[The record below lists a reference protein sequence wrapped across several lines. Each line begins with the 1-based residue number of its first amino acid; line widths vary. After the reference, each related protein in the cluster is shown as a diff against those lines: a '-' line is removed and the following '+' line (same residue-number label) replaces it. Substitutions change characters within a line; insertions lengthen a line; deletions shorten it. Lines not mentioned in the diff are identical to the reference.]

1 MPQIEVLDEQ
11 TIDKIAAGEVVER
24 PSSVV
29 KELVENAIDA
39 KASAV
44 TVEIKDG
51 GTSLIRITDNGCGID
66 AAQIPIAFY
75 RHSTSKIRKVEDL
88 VTISSLGF
96 RGEALSSIAA
106 VAQVELIT
114 KTLEQFTGS
123 RYLIEGGK
131 EISLEEIGAP
141 NGTTFLVKN
150 LFYNTPVR
158 RKFLKSNQ
166 TEAGYVNDL
175 MERMALS
182 HPDVSFK
189 FINNGQIRL
198 HTSGNGQLK
207 DIIYHIYG
215 RDIAANLLEV
225 QADYPGFSVEGYIGK
240 PIIARGNRN
249 FESYFINGR
258 YIKSSLIAKS
268 LEDGYRG
275 FMMQH
280 KYPFTVLT
288 ISLDGTLVDVNV
300 HPNKMEMRF
309 SNGEEMYHQLVALIS
324 ERLRES
330 ELIPKV
336 AVKEERKE
344 EKRPGQAAGAVP
356 EPFETKRLEKLRAAI
371 AKDSPY
377 ERKYPERERKIP
389 VSVNTQN
396 NQNPAEGLKEANGV
410 KTAEMVGA
418 ETISNV
424 NLSETVGAERTADV
438 NQPETVG
445 AETISNMNLPETEKN
460 IDANITGKEDTVAMN
475 QKRPSTGM
483 DEMQQ
488 VAVVTENLQ
497 QKDVSTI
504 KNGSME
510 SGNESAYTKKTDS
523 AVHET
528 KTQEPVIEQAVQQTL
543 YDLAEQREHSDSVRE
558 DSVRE
563 ELKLLSKEARPQHRI
578 IGQLFDTYWLVEFQ
592 NQFYMIDQHA
602 AHEKVLFEQTM
613 KAYHSKEF
621 TSQMVS
627 PPIILSLTMQ
637 EELLLKKFLP
647 EFTKL
652 GYEISPF
659 GGKEYAVTAVPGN
672 LYGLNGQSLLLE
684 LMDSLSSM
692 SVKDTPELVVEKIAS
707 MSCKAAVKGN
717 QKLSRPE
724 IEHLIDELLTL
735 DNPYFCPHGRPVIV
749 AMSKYEIEKKFKR
762 IV

>member
-114 KTLEQFTGS
+114 KTPEQFTGS

-275 FMMQH
+275 FMMHH

>member
-39 KASAV
+39 KATAI
-44 TVEIKDG
+44 TVEIKEG
-51 GTSLIRITDNGCGID
+51 GTSLIRITDNGCGIE

-88 VTISSLGF
+88 VRISSLGF

-114 KTLEQFTGS
+114 KTPEQFTGS

-131 EISLEEIGAP
+131 EVSLEEIGAP

-158 RKFLKSNQ
+158 RKFLKSAQ

-175 MERMALS
+175 MERIALS
-182 HPDVSFK
+182 HPEISFK

-198 HTSGNGQLK
+198 HTSGNGRLK

-215 RDIAANLLEV
+215 RDIAANLLEIH
-225 QADYPGFSVEGYIGK
+225 AEYEGFSVDGFIGK

-258 YIKSSLIAKS
+258 YIKSTLIAKA

-300 HPNKMEMRF
+300 HPNKMELRF
-309 SNGEEMYHQLVALIS
+309 SNGEILYQQLAALLS
-324 ERLRES
+324 TRLRES

-336 AVKEERKE
+336 TVHEEKKQ
-344 EKRPGQAAGAVP
+344 EKRPQIQPQEAP
-356 EPFETKRLEKLRAAI
+356 EPFEQKRLERLRAAV

-377 ERKYPERERKIP
+377 ERKYPERNRPETATSGQETVGQASVLREQITYGTECPGSFP
-389 VSVNTQN
+389 VEQKVLCEEKTDSSETQKQEKNGEVFFPESVNTDSQEVL
-396 NQNPAEGLKEANGV
+396 AEHVL
-410 KTAEMVGA
+410 
-418 ETISNV
+418 
-424 NLSETVGAERTADV
+424 
-438 NQPETVG
+438 
-445 AETISNMNLPETEKN
+445 
-460 IDANITGKEDTVAMN
+460 
-475 QKRPSTGM
+475 
-483 DEMQQ
+483 
-488 VAVVTENLQ
+488 
-497 QKDVSTI
+497 
-504 KNGSME
+504 
-510 SGNESAYTKKTDS
+510 
-523 AVHET
+523 
-528 KTQEPVIEQAVQQTL
+528 QQTL
-543 YDLAEQREHSDSVRE
+543 FDTAEQKAEEQEDTGGSDFSDADLKSKQE
-558 DSVRE
+558 W
-563 ELKLLSKEARPQHRI
+563 KLLSKQARPHHRI
-578 IGQLFDTYWLVEFQ
+578 IGQLFETYWLVEYQ
-592 NQFYMIDQHA
+592 EQFYMIDQHA
-602 AHEKVLFEQTM
+602 AHEKVLFERTM
-613 KAYHSKEF
+613 KAYREKEF
-621 TSQMVS
+621 TSQMIS

-637 EELLLKKFLP
+637 EEVLLKKFLP
-647 EFTKL
+647 EFEKL
-652 GYEISPF
+652 GYEIEHF
-659 GGKEYAVTAVPGN
+659 GGKEYAVNAVPGN

-684 LMDSLSSM
+684 LMDGLGNM
-692 SVKDTPELVVEKIAS
+692 SEKDTPDLVVEKIAS

-735 DNPYFCPHGRPVIV
+735 ENPYFCPHGRPVIV
-749 AMSKYEIEKKFKR
+749 SMTKYEIEKKFKR

>member
-39 KASAV
+39 KASAI
-44 TVEIKDG
+44 TVEIKEG
-51 GTSLIRITDNGCGID
+51 GTSLIRITDNGCGIE
-66 AAQIPIAFY
+66 AEQIPIAFY

-88 VTISSLGF
+88 VRISSLGF

-114 KTLEQFTGS
+114 KTPEQFTGS

-158 RKFLKSNQ
+158 RKFLKSAQ

-225 QADYPGFSVEGYIGK
+225 HGEYEGFCVDGYIGK

-280 KYPFTVLT
+280 KYPFTVLM

-309 SNGEEMYHQLVALIS
+309 SNGEMLYQQLVALIS
-324 ERLRES
+324 GHLRES
-330 ELIPKV
+330 ELIPKLEV
-336 AVKEERKE
+336 HE
-344 EKRPGQAAGAVP
+344 EKTAAKQVEVSRETAP
-356 EPFETKRLEKLRAAI
+356 EPFETKRLERLRAAV

-377 ERKYPERERKIP
+377 ERKYPERDPLTER
-389 VSVNTQN
+389 TMQ
-396 NQNPAEGLKEANGV
+396 PA
-410 KTAEMVGA
+410 TGA
-418 ETISNV
+418 ESSNHAMVRENISFAAKPEVKSKVDMQAPEERTAVETKDV
-424 NLSETVGAERTADV
+424 NLSAFQGNNSEI
-438 NQPETVG
+438 PI
-445 AETISNMNLPETEKN
+445 ISNP
-460 IDANITGKEDTVAMN
+460 
-475 QKRPSTGM
+475 
-483 DEMQQ
+483 
-488 VAVVTENLQ
+488 
-497 QKDVSTI
+497 
-504 KNGSME
+504 
-510 SGNESAYTKKTDS
+510 
-523 AVHET
+523 
-528 KTQEPVIEQAVQQTL
+528 VQQNL
-543 YDLAEQREHSDSVRE
+543 FEAAEQEAEE
-558 DSVRE
+558 DSVSDVQKNADTALDLNTGRKE
-563 ELKLLSKEARPQHRI
+563 ELKLLSKQARPQHRI

-602 AHEKVLFEQTM
+602 AHEKVLFERTM
-613 KAYHSKEF
+613 KAYREKEF
-621 TSQMVS
+621 TSQMIS

-637 EELLLKKFLP
+637 EETLLKKFLP
-647 EFTKL
+647 EFEKL
-652 GYEISPF
+652 GYEIEHF
-659 GGKEYAVTAVPGN
+659 GGKEYTVNAVPGN
-672 LYGLNGQSLLLE
+672 LYGLNGQSLLLK
-684 LMDSLSSM
+684 LMDGLGSM
-692 SVKDTPELVVEKIAS
+692 SEKDTPDLVVEKIAS

-717 QKLSRPE
+717 QKLSRAE

-735 DNPYFCPHGRPVIV
+735 ENPYFCPHGRPVIV
-749 AMSKYEIEKKFKR
+749 AMTKYEIEKKFKR

>member
-39 KASAV
+39 KATAI
-44 TVEIKDG
+44 TVEIKEG
-51 GTSLIRITDNGCGID
+51 GTSLIRITDNGCGIE

-88 VTISSLGF
+88 VRISSLGF

-114 KTLEQFTGS
+114 KTPEQFTGS

-131 EISLEEIGAP
+131 EVSLAEIGAP

-158 RKFLKSNQ
+158 RKFLKSAQ

-175 MERMALS
+175 MERIALS
-182 HPDVSFK
+182 HPEISFK

-198 HTSGNGQLK
+198 HTSGNGKLK

-215 RDIAANLLEV
+215 RDIAANLLEIH
-225 QADYPGFSVEGYIGK
+225 AEYEGFSVDGFIGK

-258 YIKSSLIAKS
+258 YIKSTLIAKA

-300 HPNKMEMRF
+300 HPNKMELRF
-309 SNGEEMYHQLVALIS
+309 SNGEILYQQLAALLS
-324 ERLRES
+324 TRLRES

-336 AVKEERKE
+336 TVHE
-344 EKRPGQAAGAVP
+344 EKKQERRPQIQPQEAP
-356 EPFETKRLEKLRAAI
+356 EPFEQKRLERLRAAV

-377 ERKYPERERKIP
+377 ERKYPERNRPETGTSGQETAGQASVLREQITYGTEYPGSFP
-389 VSVNTQN
+389 VEQKLLCEEKTDSSETQKQEKNGEVFFPESVNTDSQEVL
-396 NQNPAEGLKEANGV
+396 AEHAL
-410 KTAEMVGA
+410 
-418 ETISNV
+418 
-424 NLSETVGAERTADV
+424 
-438 NQPETVG
+438 
-445 AETISNMNLPETEKN
+445 
-460 IDANITGKEDTVAMN
+460 
-475 QKRPSTGM
+475 
-483 DEMQQ
+483 
-488 VAVVTENLQ
+488 
-497 QKDVSTI
+497 
-504 KNGSME
+504 
-510 SGNESAYTKKTDS
+510 
-523 AVHET
+523 
-528 KTQEPVIEQAVQQTL
+528 QQTL
-543 YDLAEQREHSDSVRE
+543 FDTAEQKAEEQADTGGSDFSDADLKSKQE
-558 DSVRE
+558 W
-563 ELKLLSKEARPQHRI
+563 KLLSKQARPHHRI
-578 IGQLFDTYWLVEFQ
+578 IGQLFETYWLVEYQ
-592 NQFYMIDQHA
+592 EQFYMIDQHA
-602 AHEKVLFEQTM
+602 AHEKVLFERTM
-613 KAYHSKEF
+613 KAYREKEF
-621 TSQMVS
+621 TSQMIS

-637 EELLLKKFLP
+637 EEVLLKKFLP
-647 EFTKL
+647 EFEKL
-652 GYEISPF
+652 GYEIEHF
-659 GGKEYAVTAVPGN
+659 GGKEYAVNAVPGN

-684 LMDSLSSM
+684 LMDGLGNM
-692 SVKDTPELVVEKIAS
+692 SEKDTPDLVVEKIAS

-735 DNPYFCPHGRPVIV
+735 ENPYFCPHGRPVIV
-749 AMSKYEIEKKFKR
+749 SMTKYEIEKKFKR

>member
-39 KASAV
+39 KATAI
-44 TVEIKDG
+44 TVEIKEG
-51 GTSLIRITDNGCGID
+51 GTSLIRITDNGCGIE

-88 VTISSLGF
+88 VRISSLGF

-114 KTLEQFTGS
+114 KTPEQFTGS

-131 EISLEEIGAP
+131 EVSLAEIGAP

-158 RKFLKSNQ
+158 RKFLKSAQ

-175 MERMALS
+175 MERIALS
-182 HPDVSFK
+182 HPEISFK

-198 HTSGNGQLK
+198 HTSGNGKLK

-215 RDIAANLLEV
+215 RDIAANLLEIH
-225 QADYPGFSVEGYIGK
+225 AEYEGFSVDGFIGK

-258 YIKSSLIAKS
+258 YIKSTLIAKA

-300 HPNKMEMRF
+300 HPNKMELRF
-309 SNGEEMYHQLVALIS
+309 SNGEILYQQLAALLS
-324 ERLRES
+324 TRLRES

-336 AVKEERKE
+336 TVHE
-344 EKRPGQAAGAVP
+344 EKKQERRPQIQPQEAP
-356 EPFETKRLEKLRAAI
+356 EPFEQKRLERLRAAV

-377 ERKYPERERKIP
+377 ERKYPERNRPETGTSGQETAGQASVLREQITYGTEYPGSFP
-389 VSVNTQN
+389 VEQKVLCEEKTDSSETQKQEKNGEVFFPESVNTDSQEVL
-396 NQNPAEGLKEANGV
+396 AEHAL
-410 KTAEMVGA
+410 
-418 ETISNV
+418 
-424 NLSETVGAERTADV
+424 
-438 NQPETVG
+438 
-445 AETISNMNLPETEKN
+445 
-460 IDANITGKEDTVAMN
+460 
-475 QKRPSTGM
+475 
-483 DEMQQ
+483 
-488 VAVVTENLQ
+488 
-497 QKDVSTI
+497 
-504 KNGSME
+504 
-510 SGNESAYTKKTDS
+510 
-523 AVHET
+523 
-528 KTQEPVIEQAVQQTL
+528 QQTL
-543 YDLAEQREHSDSVRE
+543 FDAAEQKAEEQADTEGSDFSDADLKSKQE
-558 DSVRE
+558 W
-563 ELKLLSKEARPQHRI
+563 KLLSKQARPHHRI
-578 IGQLFDTYWLVEFQ
+578 IGQLFETYWLVEYQ
-592 NQFYMIDQHA
+592 EQFYMIDQHA
-602 AHEKVLFEQTM
+602 AHEKVLFERTM
-613 KAYHSKEF
+613 KAYREKEF
-621 TSQMVS
+621 TSQMIS

-637 EELLLKKFLP
+637 EEVLLKKFLP
-647 EFTKL
+647 EFEKL
-652 GYEISPF
+652 GYEIEHF
-659 GGKEYAVTAVPGN
+659 GGKEYAVNAVPGN

-684 LMDSLSSM
+684 LMDGLGNM
-692 SVKDTPELVVEKIAS
+692 SEKDTPDLVVEKIAS

-735 DNPYFCPHGRPVIV
+735 ENPYFCPHGRPVIV
-749 AMSKYEIEKKFKR
+749 SMTKYEIEKKFKR

>member
-39 KASAV
+39 KATAI
-44 TVEIKDG
+44 TVEIKEG
-51 GTSLIRITDNGCGID
+51 GTSLIRITDNGCGIE

-88 VTISSLGF
+88 VRISSLGF

-114 KTLEQFTGS
+114 KTPEQFTGS

-131 EISLEEIGAP
+131 ELSLEEIGAP

-158 RKFLKSNQ
+158 RKFLKSAQ

-175 MERMALS
+175 MERIALS
-182 HPDVSFK
+182 HPEISFK

-198 HTSGNGQLK
+198 HTSGNGRLK

-215 RDIAANLLEV
+215 RDIAANLLEIH
-225 QADYPGFSVEGYIGK
+225 AEYEGFSVDGFIGK

-258 YIKSSLIAKS
+258 YIKSTLIAKA

-300 HPNKMEMRF
+300 HPNKMELRF
-309 SNGEEMYHQLVALIS
+309 SNGEILYQQLAALLS
-324 ERLRES
+324 TRLRES

-336 AVKEERKE
+336 TVHEEKKQ
-344 EKRPGQAAGAVP
+344 EKRPQIHPQEAP
-356 EPFETKRLEKLRAAI
+356 EPFEQKRLERLRAAV

-377 ERKYPERERKIP
+377 ERKYPERNRPETATSGQETVGQASVLREQITYGTECPGSFP
-389 VSVNTQN
+389 VEQKVLCEEKTDSSETQKQEKNGEVFFPESVNTDSQEIL
-396 NQNPAEGLKEANGV
+396 AEHVL
-410 KTAEMVGA
+410 
-418 ETISNV
+418 
-424 NLSETVGAERTADV
+424 
-438 NQPETVG
+438 
-445 AETISNMNLPETEKN
+445 
-460 IDANITGKEDTVAMN
+460 
-475 QKRPSTGM
+475 
-483 DEMQQ
+483 
-488 VAVVTENLQ
+488 
-497 QKDVSTI
+497 
-504 KNGSME
+504 
-510 SGNESAYTKKTDS
+510 
-523 AVHET
+523 
-528 KTQEPVIEQAVQQTL
+528 QQTL
-543 YDLAEQREHSDSVRE
+543 FDTAEQKAEEQEDTGGSDFSDADLKSKQE
-558 DSVRE
+558 W
-563 ELKLLSKEARPQHRI
+563 KLLSKQARPHHRI
-578 IGQLFDTYWLVEFQ
+578 IGQLFETYWLVEYQ
-592 NQFYMIDQHA
+592 EQFYMIDQHA
-602 AHEKVLFEQTM
+602 AHEKVLFERTM
-613 KAYHSKEF
+613 KAYREKEF
-621 TSQMVS
+621 TSQMIS

-637 EELLLKKFLP
+637 EEVLLKKFLP
-647 EFTKL
+647 EFEKL
-652 GYEISPF
+652 GYEIEHF
-659 GGKEYAVTAVPGN
+659 GGKEYAVNAVPGN

-684 LMDSLSSM
+684 LMDGLGNM
-692 SVKDTPELVVEKIAS
+692 SEKDTPDLVVEKIAS

-735 DNPYFCPHGRPVIV
+735 ENPYFCPHGRPVIV
-749 AMSKYEIEKKFKR
+749 SMTKYEIEKKFKR

>member
-39 KASAV
+39 KASAI
-44 TVEIKDG
+44 TVEIKEG
-51 GTSLIRITDNGCGID
+51 GTSLIRITDNGCGIE
-66 AAQIPIAFY
+66 AEQIPIAFY

-88 VTISSLGF
+88 VRISSLGF

-114 KTLEQFTGS
+114 KTQEQFTGS

-158 RKFLKSNQ
+158 RKFLKSAQ

-225 QADYPGFSVEGYIGK
+225 HGEYEGFCVDGYIGK

-280 KYPFTVLT
+280 KYPFTVLM

-309 SNGEEMYHQLVALIS
+309 SNGEMLYQQLVALIS
-324 ERLRES
+324 GHLRES

-336 AVKEERKE
+336 KVHE
-344 EKRPGQAAGAVP
+344 EKTAAKQVEVSRQAAP
-356 EPFETKRLEKLRAAI
+356 EPFETKRLERLRAAV
-371 AKDSPY
+371 AKDSPD
-377 ERKYPERERKIP
+377 ERKYPGRDPLTER
-389 VSVNTQN
+389 TMQ
-396 NQNPAEGLKEANGV
+396 PA
-410 KTAEMVGA
+410 TGA
-418 ETISNV
+418 ESSNHAMVRENISFAAKPEVKSKVDMQAPEERTAVETKDV
-424 NLSETVGAERTADV
+424 NLSAFRGNNSEI
-438 NQPETVG
+438 PI
-445 AETISNMNLPETEKN
+445 ISNP
-460 IDANITGKEDTVAMN
+460 
-475 QKRPSTGM
+475 
-483 DEMQQ
+483 
-488 VAVVTENLQ
+488 
-497 QKDVSTI
+497 
-504 KNGSME
+504 
-510 SGNESAYTKKTDS
+510 
-523 AVHET
+523 
-528 KTQEPVIEQAVQQTL
+528 VQQNL
-543 YDLAEQREHSDSVRE
+543 FEAAEQEAEEYSVSDVQKNVDTALDLNTGRK
-558 DSVRE
+558 E
-563 ELKLLSKEARPQHRI
+563 ELKLLSKQARPQHRI

-602 AHEKVLFEQTM
+602 AHEKVLFERTM
-613 KAYHSKEF
+613 KAYREKEF
-621 TSQMVS
+621 TSQMIS

-637 EELLLKKFLP
+637 EETLLKKFLP
-647 EFTKL
+647 EFEKL
-652 GYEISPF
+652 GYEIEHF
-659 GGKEYAVTAVPGN
+659 GGKEYTVNAVPGN

-684 LMDSLSSM
+684 LMDGLGSM
-692 SVKDTPELVVEKIAS
+692 SEKDTPDLVVEKIAS

-717 QKLSRPE
+717 QKLSRAE

-735 DNPYFCPHGRPVIV
+735 ENPYFCPHGRPVIV
-749 AMSKYEIEKKFKR
+749 AMTKYEIEKKFKR

>member
-39 KASAV
+39 KATAI
-44 TVEIKDG
+44 TVEIKEG
-51 GTSLIRITDNGCGID
+51 GTSLIRITDNGCGIE

-88 VTISSLGF
+88 VRIASLGF

-114 KTLEQFTGS
+114 KTPEQFTGS

-131 EISLEEIGAP
+131 EVSLEEIGAP

-158 RKFLKSNQ
+158 RKFLKSAQ

-182 HPDVSFK
+182 HPEISFK

-198 HTSGNGQLK
+198 HTSGNGKLK

-225 QADYPGFSVEGYIGK
+225 HGEYEGFSVDGYVGK

-258 YIKSSLIAKS
+258 YIKSTLIAKA

-300 HPNKMEMRF
+300 HPNKMELRF
-309 SNGEEMYHQLVALIS
+309 SNGEILYQQLVALLAT
-324 ERLRES
+324 RLRES

-336 AVKEERKE
+336 AVHE
-344 EKRPGQAAGAVP
+344 EKKLEKRSQIQPQEAP
-356 EPFETKRLEKLRAAI
+356 EPFEQKRLERLRAAV

-377 ERKYPERERKIP
+377 ERKYPDRNRPETRFPESDAAGEASALHEKIAYETDQKASVSREQNPFPKENS
-389 VSVNTQN
+389 VSIEEQKQEKDDAILFTGRVNTEQ
-396 NQNPAEGLKEANGV
+396 PTEEGLSEPGQMTHPEKEH
-410 KTAEMVGA
+410 
-418 ETISNV
+418 
-424 NLSETVGAERTADV
+424 
-438 NQPETVG
+438 
-445 AETISNMNLPETEKN
+445 
-460 IDANITGKEDTVAMN
+460 
-475 QKRPSTGM
+475 
-483 DEMQQ
+483 
-488 VAVVTENLQ
+488 VTE
-497 QKDVSTI
+497 T
-504 KNGSME
+504 
-510 SGNESAYTKKTDS
+510 
-523 AVHET
+523 
-528 KTQEPVIEQAVQQTL
+528 AVQQTL
-543 YDLAEQREHSDSVRE
+543 FETAEQKAQDQQASDTAVSGGIDLADQQEW
-558 DSVRE
+558 
-563 ELKLLSKEARPQHRI
+563 KLLSKQARPQQRI
-578 IGQLFDTYWLVEFQ
+578 IGQLFETYWLVEYQ
-592 NQFYMIDQHA
+592 DQFYMIDQHA
-602 AHEKVLFEQTM
+602 AHEKVLFERTM
-613 KAYHSKEF
+613 KAYREKEF
-621 TSQMVS
+621 TSQMIS

-637 EELLLKKFLP
+637 EEVLLKKFLP
-647 EFTKL
+647 EFEKL
-652 GYEISPF
+652 GYEIEHF
-659 GGKEYAVTAVPGN
+659 GGKEYTVNAVPGN
-672 LYGLNGQSLLLE
+672 LYGLDGQSLLLE
-684 LMDSLSSM
+684 LMDGLGNM
-692 SVKDTPELVVEKIAS
+692 SEKDTPDLVVEKIAS

-735 DNPYFCPHGRPVIV
+735 ENPYFCPHGRPVIV
-749 AMSKYEIEKKFKR
+749 SMTKYEIEKKFKR

>member
-39 KASAV
+39 KATAI
-44 TVEIKDG
+44 TVEIKEG
-51 GTSLIRITDNGCGID
+51 GTSLIRITDNGCGIE

-88 VTISSLGF
+88 VRISSLGF

-114 KTLEQFTGS
+114 KTPEQFTGS

-131 EISLEEIGAP
+131 EVSLAEIGAP

-158 RKFLKSNQ
+158 RKFLKSAQ

-175 MERMALS
+175 MERIALS
-182 HPDVSFK
+182 HPEISFK

-198 HTSGNGQLK
+198 HTSGNGKLK

-215 RDIAANLLEV
+215 RDIAANLLEIH
-225 QADYPGFSVEGYIGK
+225 AEYEGFSVDGFIGK

-258 YIKSSLIAKS
+258 YIKSTLIAKA

-300 HPNKMEMRF
+300 HPNKMELRF
-309 SNGEEMYHQLVALIS
+309 SNGEILYQQLAALLS
-324 ERLRES
+324 TRLRES

-336 AVKEERKE
+336 AVHE
-344 EKRPGQAAGAVP
+344 EKKQERRPQIQPQEAP
-356 EPFETKRLEKLRAAI
+356 EPFEQKRLERLRAAV

-377 ERKYPERERKIP
+377 ERKYPERNRPETGTSGQETVGQASVLREQITYGTESPGSFP
-389 VSVNTQN
+389 VEQKLLCEEKTDSSETQKQEKNGEVFFPESVNTDSQEVL
-396 NQNPAEGLKEANGV
+396 AEHAL
-410 KTAEMVGA
+410 
-418 ETISNV
+418 
-424 NLSETVGAERTADV
+424 
-438 NQPETVG
+438 
-445 AETISNMNLPETEKN
+445 
-460 IDANITGKEDTVAMN
+460 
-475 QKRPSTGM
+475 
-483 DEMQQ
+483 
-488 VAVVTENLQ
+488 
-497 QKDVSTI
+497 
-504 KNGSME
+504 
-510 SGNESAYTKKTDS
+510 
-523 AVHET
+523 
-528 KTQEPVIEQAVQQTL
+528 QQTL
-543 YDLAEQREHSDSVRE
+543 FDAAEQKAEEQADTEGSDFSDADLKSKQE
-558 DSVRE
+558 W
-563 ELKLLSKEARPQHRI
+563 KLLSKQARPHHRI
-578 IGQLFDTYWLVEFQ
+578 IGQLFETYWLVEYQ
-592 NQFYMIDQHA
+592 EQFYMIDQHA
-602 AHEKVLFEQTM
+602 AHEKVLFERTM
-613 KAYHSKEF
+613 KAYREKEF
-621 TSQMVS
+621 TSQMIS

-637 EELLLKKFLP
+637 EEVLLKKFLP
-647 EFTKL
+647 EFEKL
-652 GYEISPF
+652 GYEIEHF
-659 GGKEYAVTAVPGN
+659 GGKEYAVNAVPGN

-684 LMDSLSSM
+684 LMDGLGNM
-692 SVKDTPELVVEKIAS
+692 SEKDTPDLVVEKIAS

-735 DNPYFCPHGRPVIV
+735 ENPYFCPHGRPVIV
-749 AMSKYEIEKKFKR
+749 SMTKYEIEKKFKR

>member
-39 KASAV
+39 KATAI
-44 TVEIKDG
+44 TVEIKEG
-51 GTSLIRITDNGCGID
+51 GTSLIRITDNGCGIE

-88 VTISSLGF
+88 VRISSLGF

-114 KTLEQFTGS
+114 KTPEQFTGS

-131 EISLEEIGAP
+131 EVSLAEIGAP

-158 RKFLKSNQ
+158 RKFLKSAQ

-175 MERMALS
+175 MERIALS
-182 HPDVSFK
+182 HPEISFK

-198 HTSGNGQLK
+198 HTSGNGKLK

-215 RDIAANLLEV
+215 RDIAANLLEIH
-225 QADYPGFSVEGYIGK
+225 AEYEGFSVDGFIGK

-258 YIKSSLIAKS
+258 YIKSTLIAKA

-300 HPNKMEMRF
+300 HPNKMELRF
-309 SNGEEMYHQLVALIS
+309 SNGEILYQQLAALLS
-324 ERLRES
+324 TRLRES

-336 AVKEERKE
+336 TVHEEKKQ
-344 EKRPGQAAGAVP
+344 EKRPQIQPQEAP
-356 EPFETKRLEKLRAAI
+356 EPFEQKRLERLRAAV

-377 ERKYPERERKIP
+377 ERKYPERNRPETGTSGQETAGQASVLREQITYGTEYPGAFP
-389 VSVNTQN
+389 VEQKVLCEEKTDSSETQKQEKNGEVFFPESVNTDSQEVL
-396 NQNPAEGLKEANGV
+396 AEHAL
-410 KTAEMVGA
+410 
-418 ETISNV
+418 
-424 NLSETVGAERTADV
+424 
-438 NQPETVG
+438 
-445 AETISNMNLPETEKN
+445 
-460 IDANITGKEDTVAMN
+460 
-475 QKRPSTGM
+475 
-483 DEMQQ
+483 
-488 VAVVTENLQ
+488 
-497 QKDVSTI
+497 
-504 KNGSME
+504 
-510 SGNESAYTKKTDS
+510 
-523 AVHET
+523 
-528 KTQEPVIEQAVQQTL
+528 QQTL
-543 YDLAEQREHSDSVRE
+543 FDTAEQKAEEQADTGGSDFSDADLKSKQE
-558 DSVRE
+558 W
-563 ELKLLSKEARPQHRI
+563 KLLSKQARPHHRI
-578 IGQLFDTYWLVEFQ
+578 IGQLFETYWLVEYQ
-592 NQFYMIDQHA
+592 EQFYMIDQHA
-602 AHEKVLFEQTM
+602 AHEKVLFERTM
-613 KAYHSKEF
+613 KAYREKEF
-621 TSQMVS
+621 TSQMIS

-637 EELLLKKFLP
+637 EEVLLKKFLP
-647 EFTKL
+647 EFEKL
-652 GYEISPF
+652 GYEIEHF
-659 GGKEYAVTAVPGN
+659 GGKEYAVNAVPGN

-684 LMDSLSSM
+684 LMDGLGNM
-692 SVKDTPELVVEKIAS
+692 SEKDTPDLVVEKIAS

-735 DNPYFCPHGRPVIV
+735 ENPYFCPHGRPVIV
-749 AMSKYEIEKKFKR
+749 SMTKYEIEKKFKR

>member
-39 KASAV
+39 KATAI
-44 TVEIKDG
+44 TVEIKEG
-51 GTSLIRITDNGCGID
+51 GTSLIRITDNGCGIE

-88 VTISSLGF
+88 VRISSLGF

-114 KTLEQFTGS
+114 KTPEQFTGS

-131 EISLEEIGAP
+131 EVSLAEIGAP

-158 RKFLKSNQ
+158 RKFLKSAQ

-175 MERMALS
+175 MERIALS
-182 HPDVSFK
+182 HPEISFK

-198 HTSGNGQLK
+198 HTSGNGKLK

-215 RDIAANLLEV
+215 RDIAANLLEIH
-225 QADYPGFSVEGYIGK
+225 AEYEGFSVDGFIGK

-258 YIKSSLIAKS
+258 YIKSTLIAKA

-300 HPNKMEMRF
+300 HPNKMELRF
-309 SNGEEMYHQLVALIS
+309 SNGEILYQQLAALLS
-324 ERLRES
+324 TRLRES

-336 AVKEERKE
+336 TVHE
-344 EKRPGQAAGAVP
+344 EKKQERRPQIQPQEAP
-356 EPFETKRLEKLRAAI
+356 EPFEQKRLERLRAAV

-377 ERKYPERERKIP
+377 ERKYPERNR
-389 VSVNTQN
+389 
-396 NQNPAEGLKEANGV
+396 
-410 KTAEMVGA
+410 
-418 ETISNV
+418 
-424 NLSETVGAERTADV
+424 
-438 NQPETVG
+438 PETGTSGQDTAGQAFVLREQITYG
-445 AETISNMNLPETEKN
+445 TEYP
-460 IDANITGKEDTVAMN
+460 GSFPVE
-475 QKRPSTGM
+475 QKLLC
-483 DEMQQ
+483 E
-488 VAVVTENLQ
+488 E
-497 QKDVSTI
+497 
-504 KNGSME
+504 
-510 SGNESAYTKKTDS
+510 KTDS
-523 AVHET
+523 SET
-528 KTQEPVIEQAVQQTL
+528 QKQEKNGEVFFPERVNTDSQEVLAEHALQQTL
-543 YDLAEQREHSDSVRE
+543 FDTAEQKAGEQADTGGSDFSDADLKSKQE
-558 DSVRE
+558 W
-563 ELKLLSKEARPQHRI
+563 KLLSKQARPHHRI
-578 IGQLFDTYWLVEFQ
+578 IGQLFETYWLVEYQ
-592 NQFYMIDQHA
+592 EQFYMIDQHA
-602 AHEKVLFEQTM
+602 AHEKVLFERTM
-613 KAYHSKEF
+613 KAYREKEF
-621 TSQMVS
+621 TSQMIS

-637 EELLLKKFLP
+637 EEVLLKKFLP
-647 EFTKL
+647 EFEKL
-652 GYEISPF
+652 GYEIEHF
-659 GGKEYAVTAVPGN
+659 GGKEYAVNAVPGN

-684 LMDSLSSM
+684 LMDGLGNM
-692 SVKDTPELVVEKIAS
+692 SEKDTPDLVVEKIAS

-735 DNPYFCPHGRPVIV
+735 ENPYFCPHGRPVIV
-749 AMSKYEIEKKFKR
+749 SMTKYEIEKKFKR

>member
-39 KASAV
+39 KATAI
-44 TVEIKDG
+44 TVEIKEG
-51 GTSLIRITDNGCGID
+51 GTSLIRITDNGCGIE

-88 VTISSLGF
+88 VRISSLGF

-114 KTLEQFTGS
+114 KTPEQFTGS

-131 EISLEEIGAP
+131 ELSLEEIGAP

-158 RKFLKSNQ
+158 RKFLKSSQ

-175 MERMALS
+175 MERIALS
-182 HPDVSFK
+182 HPEISFK

-198 HTSGNGQLK
+198 HTSGNGKLK

-215 RDIAANLLEV
+215 RDIAANLLEIH
-225 QADYPGFSVEGYIGK
+225 AEYEGFSVDGFIGK

-258 YIKSSLIAKS
+258 YIKSTLIAKA

-300 HPNKMEMRF
+300 HPNKMELRF
-309 SNGEEMYHQLVALIS
+309 SNGEILYQQLAALLS
-324 ERLRES
+324 TRLRES

-336 AVKEERKE
+336 TVHEEKKQ
-344 EKRPGQAAGAVP
+344 EKRPQIQPQEAP
-356 EPFETKRLEKLRAAI
+356 EPFEQKRLERLRAAV

-377 ERKYPERERKIP
+377 ERKYPERNRPETATSGQETVGQASVLREQITYGTECPGSFP
-389 VSVNTQN
+389 VEQKVLCEEKTDSSETQKQEKNGEVFFQESVNTDSQEVL
-396 NQNPAEGLKEANGV
+396 AEHVL
-410 KTAEMVGA
+410 
-418 ETISNV
+418 
-424 NLSETVGAERTADV
+424 
-438 NQPETVG
+438 
-445 AETISNMNLPETEKN
+445 
-460 IDANITGKEDTVAMN
+460 
-475 QKRPSTGM
+475 
-483 DEMQQ
+483 
-488 VAVVTENLQ
+488 
-497 QKDVSTI
+497 
-504 KNGSME
+504 
-510 SGNESAYTKKTDS
+510 
-523 AVHET
+523 
-528 KTQEPVIEQAVQQTL
+528 QQTL
-543 YDLAEQREHSDSVRE
+543 FDTAEQKAEEQEDTGGSDFSDADLKSKQE
-558 DSVRE
+558 W
-563 ELKLLSKEARPQHRI
+563 KLLSKQARPHHRI
-578 IGQLFDTYWLVEFQ
+578 IGQLFETYWLVEYQ
-592 NQFYMIDQHA
+592 EQFYMIDQHA
-602 AHEKVLFEQTM
+602 AHEKVLFERTM
-613 KAYHSKEF
+613 KTYREKEF
-621 TSQMVS
+621 TSQMIS

-637 EELLLKKFLP
+637 EEVLLKKFLP
-647 EFTKL
+647 EFEKL
-652 GYEISPF
+652 GYEIQHF
-659 GGKEYAVTAVPGN
+659 GGKEYAVNAVPGN

-684 LMDSLSSM
+684 LRDGLGNLSE
-692 SVKDTPELVVEKIAS
+692 KDTPDLVVEKIAS

-735 DNPYFCPHGRPVIV
+735 ENPYFCPHGRPVIV
-749 AMSKYEIEKKFKR
+749 SMTKYEIEKKFKR

>member
-39 KASAV
+39 KATAI
-44 TVEIKDG
+44 TVEIKEG
-51 GTSLIRITDNGCGID
+51 GTSLIRITDNGCGIE

-88 VTISSLGF
+88 VRISSLGF

-114 KTLEQFTGS
+114 KTPEQFTGS

-131 EISLEEIGAP
+131 EVSLAEIGAP

-158 RKFLKSNQ
+158 RKFLKSAQ

-175 MERMALS
+175 MERIALS
-182 HPDVSFK
+182 HPEISFK

-198 HTSGNGQLK
+198 HTSGNGKLK

-215 RDIAANLLEV
+215 RDIAANLLEIH
-225 QADYPGFSVEGYIGK
+225 AEYEPFSVDGFIGK

-258 YIKSSLIAKS
+258 YIKSTLIAKA

-300 HPNKMEMRF
+300 HPNKMELRF
-309 SNGEEMYHQLVALIS
+309 SNGEILYQQLAALLS
-324 ERLRES
+324 TRLRES

-336 AVKEERKE
+336 TVHE
-344 EKRPGQAAGAVP
+344 EKKQERRPQIQPQEAP
-356 EPFETKRLEKLRAAI
+356 EPFEQKRLERLRAAV

-377 ERKYPERERKIP
+377 ERKYPERNRPETGTSGQETAGQASVLREQITYGTEYPGSFP
-389 VSVNTQN
+389 VEQKVLCEEKTDSSETQKQEKNGEVFFPESVNTDSQEVL
-396 NQNPAEGLKEANGV
+396 AEHAL
-410 KTAEMVGA
+410 
-418 ETISNV
+418 
-424 NLSETVGAERTADV
+424 
-438 NQPETVG
+438 
-445 AETISNMNLPETEKN
+445 
-460 IDANITGKEDTVAMN
+460 
-475 QKRPSTGM
+475 
-483 DEMQQ
+483 
-488 VAVVTENLQ
+488 
-497 QKDVSTI
+497 
-504 KNGSME
+504 
-510 SGNESAYTKKTDS
+510 
-523 AVHET
+523 
-528 KTQEPVIEQAVQQTL
+528 QQTL
-543 YDLAEQREHSDSVRE
+543 FDTAEQKAEEQADTGGSDFSDADLKSKQE
-558 DSVRE
+558 W
-563 ELKLLSKEARPQHRI
+563 KLLSKQARPHHRI
-578 IGQLFDTYWLVEFQ
+578 IGQLFETYWLVEYQ
-592 NQFYMIDQHA
+592 EQFYMIDQHA
-602 AHEKVLFEQTM
+602 AHEKVLFERTM
-613 KAYHSKEF
+613 KAYREKEF
-621 TSQMVS
+621 TSQMIS

-637 EELLLKKFLP
+637 EEVLLKKFLP
-647 EFTKL
+647 EFEKL
-652 GYEISPF
+652 GYEIEYF
-659 GGKEYAVTAVPGN
+659 GGKEYAVNAVPGN

-684 LMDSLSSM
+684 LMDGLGNM
-692 SVKDTPELVVEKIAS
+692 SEKDTPDLVVEKIAS

-735 DNPYFCPHGRPVIV
+735 ENPYFCPHGRPVIV
-749 AMSKYEIEKKFKR
+749 SMTKYEIEKKFKR

>member
-114 KTLEQFTGS
+114 KTPEQFTGS

-344 EKRPGQAAGAVP
+344 EKRPVQAAGAVP
-356 EPFETKRLEKLRAAI
+356 EPFETKRLERLRAAI

-389 VSVNTQN
+389 VSVNAQN
-396 NQNPAEGLKEANGV
+396 NQDQAEDLTEANGA
-410 KTAEMVGA
+410 KTA
-418 ETISNV
+418 
-424 NLSETVGAERTADV
+424 
-438 NQPETVG
+438 ETVG
-445 AETISNMNLPETEKN
+445 AETTANGNLSETVWAETTANGNLPETEKN
-460 IDANITGKEDTVAMN
+460 TAANIAGKDDTVTIE
-475 QKRPSTGM
+475 QKVSVTGM
-483 DEMQQ
+483 GEMQQ
-488 VAVVTENLQ
+488 AAVAIENLQ
-497 QKDVSTI
+497 QKDTLTAET
-504 KNGSME
+504 GTME
-510 SGNESAYTKKTDS
+510 SGNGAADAEKTEP

-528 KTQEPVIEQAVQQTL
+528 ETQDSVMEQAVQQTL

-592 NQFYMIDQHA
+592 DQFYMIDQHA

-637 EELLLKKFLP
+637 EEILLKKFLP
-647 EFTKL
+647 EFMKL

-735 DNPYFCPHGRPVIV
+735 ENPYFCPHGRPVIV